1 MIISF
6 IALLVAPFRSVI
18 EVDLVVLPRVVLSLS
33 AIVQRLSTSCKY
45 SKICLYPASYATT
58 TISSLNLPNCVSS
71 CDNNLREKQ

>member
-45 SKICLYPASYATT
+45 SKIVYTLLFTKN
-58 TISSLNLPNCVSS
+58 SLNLPNCVSS
-71 CDNNLREKQ
+71 CDNSTEKQ